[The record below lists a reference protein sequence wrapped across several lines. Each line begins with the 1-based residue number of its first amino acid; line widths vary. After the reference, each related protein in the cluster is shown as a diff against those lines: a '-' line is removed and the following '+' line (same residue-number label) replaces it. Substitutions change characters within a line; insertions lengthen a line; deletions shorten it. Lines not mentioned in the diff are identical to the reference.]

1 MIHGRLVLCA
11 VVLGLSSAAGCAPRL
26 TPIATTA
33 ESRNPTRFVSPYR
46 FAPGDK
52 IEITVRGHAEFSGKA
67 TVGPNGTFEIP
78 STRAFIVPLDSEIAG
93 ANPGSAMPYVA
104 TTKDVV
110 RAAGLTQPELE
121 QELERTLT
129 KYIQD
134 PFVNVHVDV
143 YAGKRVIVI
152 GEVKKPGAYP
162 MTDFGMTLLD
172 ALVLAGLP
180 TRDAAL
186 SRAYIISPDPND
198 PTARQVNV
206 DRLLYDGRLDHNP
219 ALAPGELVVVPS
231 TRLSRIN
238 YILSQLLDP
247 LTKSAILA
255 AVYSSL

>member
-1 MIHGRLVLCA
+1 MIHRRFVLCA
-11 VVLGLSSAAGCAPRL
+11 FVLGVSGGAGCAPRL

-67 TVGPNGTFEIP
+67 TVGPTGTFEIP
-78 STRAFIVPLDSEIAG
+78 STRAFIVPLDSEIVG
-93 ANPGSAMPYVA
+93 STPGNAMPYVA
-104 TTKDVV
+104 TTKDIV
-110 RAAGLTQPELE
+110 RAEGLTQTELE
-121 QELERTLT
+121 QQLERVLT

-134 PFVNVHVDV
+134 PFVNVRPDV

-162 MTDFGMTLLD
+162 MTDFGMTLQD

-186 SRAYIISPDPND
+186 SRAYIVSPDPND
-198 PTARQVNV
+198 PTARQVNL
-206 DRLLYDGRLDHNP
+206 DRLVYDGRLDHNP
-219 ALAPGELVVVPS
+219 ALAPGEIVVIPS
-231 TRLSRIN
+231 TRLSYIN
-238 YILSQLLDP
+238 YVLSQLLDP

-255 AVYSSL
+255 AVYTSL